1 MIQSAAKL
9 QALKKIIT
17 YYVFC
22 PIINPHFFSA
32 WGGGCCKHLKKII
45 TCYVFVIVFT
55 PGDALFYYD
64 VAHQGRDT

>member
-1 MIQSAAKL
+1 MIQSAEKL

-22 PIINPHFFSA
+22 PIINPYFFSA
-32 WGGGCCKHLKKII
+32 GGGGCKHLKKII